1 MIQRI
6 CDVCKHIKQR
16 SDGTS
21 SITRYTL
28 RHEEGTRLSG
38 RKQLS
43 AGGIDM
49 CEECWTT
56 ICKPRMNANKR
67 RAVKSRWQV
76 MFADQDAV
84 ALQRKI
90 SPNE

>member
-6 CDVCKHIKQR
+6 CDVCKRMKQR
-16 SDGTS
+16 PDGTS

-28 RHEEGTRLSG
+28 RHEEGTRFTG

-67 RAVKSRWQV
+67 RAVRSRWSAPS
-76 MFADQDAV
+76 ADSNA
-84 ALQRKI
+84 
-90 SPNE
+90 